1 LKHMVYFLI
10 LVSVL
15 MLPAEGGAESNSG
28 LLRLPYPKEFEGYRP
43 KALLATADGFLLGGE
58 ALRPGTGWD
67 ISFIRLSLQLI
78 LKEQKLLAGDRTD
91 DLVGI
96 RALDSGYVFL
106 ANTSSR
112 TGVLRALYGIQDMN
126 LLRLNRKGE
135 VLWSAVLG
143 GGGLN
148 QAKEVV
154 VNEGNGAVTVLGSVN
169 RVGGAIP
176 KTHGDLDV
184 TGIVARYNQSGQLQ
198 WVTVLGGEGDDIPGN
213 LVVDGERTWVLY
225 SGWSRRDRWHMYLVQ
240 LDGAGKEV
248 RRIECGGRALA
259 ADLARLDD
267 GDLLLLGTT
276 DSEDDRYGKPRG
288 KTDILLMRISE
299 RGRVRWQKRFGGSE
313 DDLAHSLLIGQGGE
327 CWVLGTTWSGDGDV
341 GRHMG
346 GSDIWLLRVGSK
358 GELLDSQVY
367 GTADDDMPLQ
377 ILQGMKRPLVL
388 GATRVSDDLAEPFL
402 IVPSGSDDSARS
414 TWH

>member
-1 LKHMVYFLI
+1 
-10 LVSVL
+10 
-15 MLPAEGGAESNSG
+15 
-28 LLRLPYPKEFEGYRP
+28 
-43 KALLATADGFLLGGE
+43 
-58 ALRPGTGWD
+58 
-67 ISFIRLSLQLI
+67 
-78 LKEQKLLAGDRTD
+78 
-91 DLVGI
+91 
-96 RALDSGYVFL
+96 
-106 ANTSSR
+106 
-112 TGVLRALYGIQDMN
+112 
-126 LLRLNRKGE
+126 
-135 VLWSAVLG
+135 
-143 GGGLN
+143 
-148 QAKEVV
+148 
-154 VNEGNGAVTVLGSVN
+154 
-169 RVGGAIP
+169 
-176 KTHGDLDV
+176 
-184 TGIVARYNQSGQLQ
+184 
-198 WVTVLGGEGDDIPGN
+198 
-213 LVVDGERTWVLY
+213 
-225 SGWSRRDRWHMYLVQ
+225 
-240 LDGAGKEV
+240 
-248 RRIECGGRALA
+248 
-259 ADLARLDD
+259 
-267 GDLLLLGTT
+267 LGTT